1 MKYKFEFD
9 EDMWKK
15 AAFCSRCG
23 TCRTVHAEQIEG
35 QETGWQCPSGT
46 NFYFESY
53 YPSGRNYAALAMQ
66 RGQLDWSERVVDSI
80 YSCTTCGFCQY
91 TCERTNVLKPTEI
104 IRWMRSKAVEAG
116 VGPLSSQK
124 AIVQNLEAYDNP
136 WGQPRSRRTHWT
148 RELGFKIKDLSKGKE
163 KAEVLFYAGCTY
175 AYDPRITEHLRDNA
189 RLMHEADVDFG
200 ILSNVEKCCGST
212 AFNLGYLNVLEKYG
226 AENIQTFNKLGVKT
240 IVTPCSGCYN
250 TIGNVYAQLG
260 ECKFEVKHSVV
271 LLAELIKQKK
281 LKPTHPINAIVTYHD
296 PCHLGRHGK
305 IFDAPREILKS
316 IPGIALV
323 EMNRIREYSFCC
335 GGGGG
340 ARTGKLEFALA
351 TARRRV
357 KEAEKTGADLL
368 VTACP
373 FCEQNFL
380 DYMDAKGSTLE
391 LLDVVSLLKRSVFGD
406 QEKKRVKKKEAR

>member
-1 MKYKFEFD
+1 MKFKFEFD
-9 EDMWKK
+9 EEMWKK

-23 TCRTVHAEQIEG
+23 TCRTVHAEQIVG

-53 YPSGRNYAALAMQ
+53 YPSGRNYAALALQ
-66 RGQLDWSERVVDSI
+66 RGQLEWSDRVVDSI

-91 TCERTNVLKPTEI
+91 TCERINVLKPTEI

-116 VGPLSSQK
+116 VGPLPSQK
-124 AIVQNLEAYDNP
+124 VIVQNLEAYDNP
-136 WGQPRSRRTHWT
+136 WGQPRTRRTNWT
-148 RELGFKIKDLSKGKE
+148 RGLDFKIKDLSKGKE
-163 KAEVLFYAGCTY
+163 KAEVLFYPGCTY
-175 AYDPRITEHLRDNA
+175 AYDPRITEHLRDTA
-189 RLMHEADVDFG
+189 LLMHEAGVDFG
-200 ILSNVEKCCGST
+200 ILGNTEKCCGST
-212 AFNLGYLNVLEKYG
+212 AFNLGYIKVLEKYG
-226 AENIQTFNKLGVKT
+226 EDNIKTFNSLGVNT

-250 TIGNVYAQLG
+250 TIGNVYAQLA
-260 ECKFEVKHSVV
+260 ESKFTVQHSVV
-271 LLAELIKQKK
+271 LLSELVKQKK
-281 LKPTHPINAIVTYHD
+281 LKPTHPIKAVVTYHD

-316 IPGIALV
+316 IPGITLV

-351 TARRRV
+351 TAQRRV
-357 KEAEKTGADLL
+357 QEAEGTGAELL

-380 DYMDAKGSTLE
+380 DYLDASGSGLE
-391 LLDVVSLLKRSVFGD
+391 LVDVVKLLKQSVFGD
-406 QEKKRVKKKEAR
+406 PEKKKKKKE

>member
-1 MKYKFEFD
+1 MGFRFEFD

-15 AAFCSRCG
+15 AALCARCG
-23 TCRTVHAEQIEG
+23 NCRTVHAEQIMG
-35 QETGWQCPSGT
+35 QETGLQCPSGT
-46 NFYFESY
+46 NFFFESY

-66 RGQLDWSERVVDSI
+66 RGELDWSDRVLDSI

-116 VGPLSSQK
+116 VGPLPSQRV
-124 AIVQNLEAYDNP
+124 IVQNLEAYDNP
-136 WGQPRSRRTHWT
+136 WGQPRTRRTNWT
-148 RELGFKIKDLSKGKE
+148 RGLGCPVKDLSTGKE
-163 KAEVLFYAGCTY
+163 KAEVLFYPGCTY
-175 AYDPRITEHLRDNA
+175 AYDPRITEHLRDTA
-189 RLMHEADVDFG
+189 RLMREAGVDFG
-200 ILSNVEKCCGST
+200 ILGNAEKCCGST
-212 AFNLGYLNVLEKYG
+212 AFNLGYVKVLDKYG
-226 AENIQTFNKLGVKT
+226 EDNIKAFNSLGVKT

-260 ECKFEVKHSVV
+260 ECRFTVKHSVV
-271 LLAELIKQKK
+271 LLAELVREKK
-281 LKPTHPINAIVTYHD
+281 LKPAHPIEAVVTYHD

-305 IFDAPREILKS
+305 IFDAPREILRS
-316 IPGIALV
+316 IPGITLV

-340 ARTGKLEFALA
+340 ARTGKREFALA
-351 TARRRV
+351 TAGRRI
-357 KEAEKTGADLL
+357 KEAEKTGAKLL

-380 DYMDAKGSTLE
+380 DHLDNTGSALTLI
-391 LLDVVSLLKRSVFGD
+391 DVVALLKKAVLGTG
-406 QEKKRVKKKEAR
+406 EKKRKA